1 VKRRTDH
8 AINARQRR
16 AVLLQQGSEITGIAE
31 QANLDTLSI
40 ITDIAFATVLLRQ
53 LPDKGA
59 KTYPLNFTV
68 YA

>member
-1 VKRRTDH
+1 M
-8 AINARQRR
+8 
-16 AVLLQQGSEITGIAE
+16 LLQQSDEITGIAE
-31 QANLDTLSI
+31 QANFDTLCI
-40 ITDIAFATVLLRQ
+40 ITDITFATVLLRQ